1 MSRCIHQKC
10 CLNKYLSTMLN
21 LRRACEVV
29 ARGQNFLIKISSQ
42 LGTKTWLKSGGIT
55 SYWNMFPFLSKLA
68 DVNLT
73 AKLLI
78 VGLETYRVGA
88 YCNNIHKF
96 ITWCS
101 NPISQFYIAHKL
113 NRLKYHVN
121 TKPIKLY
128 NFWMSKIFL

>member
-1 MSRCIHQKC
+1 MSRCIYQKC

-21 LRRACEVV
+21 LRRLCEVV

-42 LGTKTWLKSGGIT
+42 LSF
-55 SYWNMFPFLSKLA
+55 SFLSKLA
-68 DVNLT
+68 VVNLT

-96 ITWCS
+96 IL
-101 NPISQFYIAHKL
+101 IALFQHGQL
-113 NRLKYHVN
+113 DVL
-121 TKPIKLY
+121 
-128 NFWMSKIFL
+128 